1 MTRLKWTCDLINV
14 NMENDRFWSILI
26 NANFESRSKIFDL
39 FKKLQTL
46 LLESIKIDERI
57 IQYVMIITFD
67 CNLHLTLVWI
77 GVVDAFLGLKEFV
90 SFCKLLRQTDKD
102 PFETLN
108 INFSRKSTTE
118 SLSTWF
124 ESLAFGDNE
133 KHWWSDI
140 KQNIQFS
147 KTNVYV
153 MRRWWI
159 RCNVYKDTYSNNMV
173 FQTDKTDS
181 VRILNLPW
189 GRCHNFA
196 PPLA

>member
-1 MTRLKWTCDLINV
+1 
-14 NMENDRFWSILI
+14 MENDRFWSILI

-46 LLESIKIDERI
+46 LLESIKIDER

-118 SLSTWF
+118 SWHDLNHSLSVTTKSTDEVTLNRTYNFRKQMFMSCDDDEYGATFTKTLIQTIWF
-124 ESLAFGDNE
+124 F
-133 KHWWSDI
+133 KP
-140 KQNIQFS
+140 
-147 KTNVYV
+147 
-153 MRRWWI
+153 I
-159 RCNVYKDTYSNNMV
+159 RLIVSE
-173 FQTDKTDS
+173 F
-181 VRILNLPW
+181 
-189 GRCHNFA
+189 
-196 PPLA
+196 